1 MDESKSIAY
10 TFRLPRELKD
20 AMVADAEKHSRSI
33 NAHFVEVL
41 RAYFAGEL
49 IPAEKLLTEPSVR
62 HLLQAAVDLDRRL
75 REGGAAA
82 GKTATEPLLSVAPR
96 KTGKKPGKKTGRG

>member
-1 MDESKSIAY
+1 MDEPKSIAY

-20 AMVADAEKHSRSI
+20 AMAADAEKHSRSI
-33 NAHFVEVL
+33 NGHFVEVL

-62 HLLQAAVDLDRRL
+62 KLLQAAIEMDRQR
-75 REGGAAA
+75 RDG
-82 GKTATEPLLSVAPR
+82 EPAPAKAPR
-96 KTGKKPGKKTGRG
+96 KSRK